1 MEKPQS
7 YDQLYPGRFLKAPL
21 FKGKHVTLTIA
32 DVFNEALVA
41 EAEDKDGDAEPPKTI
56 LSFKETK
63 MQLVIPKTNGFCI
76 MQMFGKRLADW
87 VGKKVVF
94 FPTTTK
100 FGRDTVDCIRVF
112 GSPDIAGDLPLVI
125 PQGRKKP
132 LKMTMHA
139 VKAGAKSAPI
149 TTAKPDVDPALLVAW
164 TALGWTVQEG
174 EQDRAQYKGTDYAGH
189 LSTLIDEM
197 NAREGSGL

>member
-1 MEKPQS
+1 MIMNKPQT
-7 YDQLYPGRFLKAPL
+7 YEEAFPGRFLKAAL
-21 FKGKHVTLTIA
+21 FKGQKVTLTVS
-32 DVFNEALVA
+32 DVFTEAL
-41 EAEDKDGDAEPPKTI
+41 DGDDDEGDSKPPKLVLAFTG
-56 LSFKETK
+56 KK
-63 MQLVIPKTNGFCI
+63 MQLVVPKTNAFCI
-76 MQMFGKRLADW
+76 KEMFGNKLAGW
-87 VGKKVVF
+87 VGKRITF

-100 FGRDTVDCIRVF
+100 FGPATVDCIRVW
-112 GSPDIAGDLPLVI
+112 GSPDLVSDLSLTV

-139 VKAGAKSAPI
+139 VKAGAKSAPA